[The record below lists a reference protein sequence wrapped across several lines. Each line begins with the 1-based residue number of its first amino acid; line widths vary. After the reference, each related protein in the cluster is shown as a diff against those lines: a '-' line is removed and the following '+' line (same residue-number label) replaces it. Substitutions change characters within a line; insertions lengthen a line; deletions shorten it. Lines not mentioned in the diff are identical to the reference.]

1 MQIRKSLALDD
12 VSLKMEGSTGTFEG
26 YASKWGGVDSYG
38 DTIVKGAFV
47 DTLRANGQ
55 PRLFLEHSWKLGGAL
70 LPIGKAQCE
79 EDSVGLYLRGELTP
93 GLSIAAD
100 VLAAMKHGT
109 IGGLSIGGL
118 VKKGDYEQI
127 AGGGKLIK
135 RWHNLYEVSV
145 VANPAD
151 KAAQIDLSTIKNM
164 DFEALLPECKTERD
178 IERLLRDAGLGKWEA
193 MAIVSRSK
201 VIFEGRDASDD
212 TDAIKGQALL
222 ERLQKLAA

>member
-1 MQIRKSLALDD
+1 MHIHKSISLDEVALK
-12 VSLKMEGSTGTFEG
+12 LEGAAGTFEG

-38 DTIVKGAFV
+38 DTLVKGAFAE
-47 DTLRANGQ
+47 TLRTNGQ
-55 PRLFLEHSWKLGGAL
+55 PKLFLEHSWKLGGAL
-70 LPIGKAQCE
+70 LPIGKAECV

-93 GLSIAAD
+93 GLAIASD

-118 VKKGDYEQI
+118 VKKGDYDPI
-127 AGGGKLIK
+127 PGGGKLIK

-151 KAAQIDLSTIKNM
+151 KAAQIDLSTVKSI

-193 MAIVSRSK
+193 MAIVSRAK
-201 VIFEGRDASDD
+201 VIFEGRDALED
-212 TDAIKGQALL
+212 TEAKTTAMIL
-222 ERLQKLAA
+222 ERLQKIIA

>member
-1 MQIRKSLALDD
+1 MHIHKSLSLDD
-12 VSLKMEGSTGTFEG
+12 VSLKLEGATGVFEG

-47 DTLRANGQ
+47 DTLKANGQ
-55 PRLFLEHSWKLGGAL
+55 PKLFLEHSWKLGGAL
-70 LPIGKAQCE
+70 LPIGKAECV
-79 EDSVGLYLRGELTP
+79 EDSVGLHLRGELTP
-93 GLSIAAD
+93 GLAIASD

-118 VKKGDYEQI
+118 VKKGDYDVTPS
-127 AGGGKLIK
+127 GGKLIK

-145 VANPAD
+145 VVHPAD
-151 KAAQIDLSTIKNM
+151 KAAQIDLASVKNM

-193 MAIVSRSK
+193 MAIVSRAK
-201 VIFEGRDASDD
+201 AIFDGRDAPEEAEAK
-212 TDAIKGQALL
+212 TAALIL
-222 ERLQKLAA
+222 ERLKKLGA